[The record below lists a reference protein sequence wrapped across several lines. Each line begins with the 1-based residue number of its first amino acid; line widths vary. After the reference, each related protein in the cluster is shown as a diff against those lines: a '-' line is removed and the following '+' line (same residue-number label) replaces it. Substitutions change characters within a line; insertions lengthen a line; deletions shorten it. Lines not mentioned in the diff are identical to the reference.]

1 MEHHVAGQRVAV
13 CLGAAL
19 RVEHLRDVA
28 QVAEDVESVEGKSAA
43 IADDYVYVRD
53 AGTIKASPAMDVDG
67 ALRSRRIEAD
77 IIAFEAT
84 KGLVLPTAS
93 PDDEE

>member
-28 QVAEDVESVEGKSAA
+28 QVVEDVESVEGKSAA
-43 IADDYVYVRD
+43 IAGGSLFSVSQNCFPC
-53 AGTIKASPAMDVDG
+53 KASAQEKNG
-67 ALRSRRIEAD
+67 LCQTETWSENYRTQSRNYRKLRRNYFS
-77 IIAFEAT
+77 
-84 KGLVLPTAS
+84 L
-93 PDDEE
+93 